1 MEHDAKG
8 RRATIYFGRF
18 ARIFLVTIAFPLI
31 SSVRPAF
38 AQEANVER
46 QGEEAPLLLGLQKRE
61 GTPPEFLDALDVI
74 LEKSP
79 RIDTRQGIGPR
90 FDARFESIDLA
101 PPDTEEEKALTREA
115 MRALSLEAILRLE
128 PTSNGVLVTVVG
140 PSGDIM
146 QRFVQPTPAG
156 RKFGEEDV
164 RAALQRAFTAV
175 IPEVDRWRAGHSEQ
189 ALEMARRAREERGAG
204 SGDGK
209 PERDPTEGASPD
221 PAPLSSPRDTP
232 GDGPTPPESSKNAA
246 AAPEVAEQTDPYT
259 TANRKTDFAPA
270 LSVGIWTGF
279 LSFTEQPSSGT
290 LGEPQTTRQ
299 PGRGPVISFSSVSMK
314 YPAVDLEATVR
325 LQPDGD
331 ETDFYVA
338 GDFVYAGAWQIKGRL
353 GMEFDAA
360 FRVKVWPEEQASIIA
375 PFGFGAGLRWLSGNR
390 VTWRAGVHVFYLT
403 APSRGFGAGWMAWGR
418 ARVMLTEHLFLDW
431 RPTYAV
437 HVIDPGPTS
446 DSHRL
451 RALEVPFQL
460 GYTW

>member
-1 MEHDAKG
+1 
-8 RRATIYFGRF
+8 
-18 ARIFLVTIAFPLI
+18 
-31 SSVRPAF
+31 
-38 AQEANVER
+38 
-46 QGEEAPLLLGLQKRE
+46 
-61 GTPPEFLDALDVI
+61 
-74 LEKSP
+74 
-79 RIDTRQGIGPR
+79 
-90 FDARFESIDLA
+90 
-101 PPDTEEEKALTREA
+101 
-115 MRALSLEAILRLE
+115 
-128 PTSNGVLVTVVG
+128 
-140 PSGDIM
+140 
-146 QRFVQPTPAG
+146 
-156 RKFGEEDV
+156 
-164 RAALQRAFTAV
+164 
-175 IPEVDRWRAGHSEQ
+175 
-189 ALEMARRAREERGAG
+189 
-204 SGDGK
+204 
-209 PERDPTEGASPD
+209 
-221 PAPLSSPRDTP
+221 
-232 GDGPTPPESSKNAA
+232 
-246 AAPEVAEQTDPYT
+246 
-259 TANRKTDFAPA
+259 
-270 LSVGIWTGF
+270 
-279 LSFTEQPSSGT
+279 
-290 LGEPQTTRQ
+290 PQTTRQ